1 MRAAASCSNQGRRG
15 EEIAPRNVKNGG
27 DFQNPVTRGAAAGG
41 ENRDKG
47 IWGFVL
53 RESLRERLMNVTKRA
68 LSHLG
73 RLQAKTTSFV
83 CFFFKKRVR
92 NSDRVAKPAGS
103 LVLNEFVWATLG

>member
-15 EEIAPRNVKNGG
+15 EEIAPRNAKNGG

-53 RESLRERLMNVTKRA
+53 RESLRERLMNSAK
-68 LSHLG
+68 LG
-73 RLQAKTTSFV
+73 PGCQTGRVIGF
-83 CFFFKKRVR
+83 KRVC
-92 NSDRVAKPAGS
+92 
-103 LVLNEFVWATLG
+103 LGYTGLTS